1 MTVQTDDRLINIDI
15 LGALRRRKWYGIAVA
30 VIGIGITYAIVKNLP
45 SVYRSV
51 STILIE
57 EPDVPPDLVKSTV
70 STYANDRLQIIQ
82 QRVMTSQ
89 HLNEVIDRFGLYP
102 ELQQVMPR
110 SSIIQQMRS
119 KVQLSVVSANLGG
132 SQGKSRQQGGQ
143 ATIAFTLSFD
153 HPNPTIAQQVANRLT
168 DLYLA
173 ENNRSRQER
182 AAGTTLFL
190 TEQAEKLSSDV
201 ATLDQRL
208 LDLKSKYSGSL
219 PEQFNF
225 NTQMLSQAQA
235 QLMQNRSDLQI
246 LNDRRSYLQMQLSQV
261 SPHTAVTA
269 EGRPMTPQSQLMALE
284 LQHNELSAKYG
295 AKHPDVIK
303 LDRQIE
309 SLRQRLGGVD
319 SASLDRLKFD
329 ALQSELNDALQR
341 YGEQHPDVQRLR
353 RQLQDLS
360 AAASA
365 APKLAAPQSPPDNPF
380 YLQLQGQLAE
390 VTAQITA
397 IGTRNAAIEANIQQ
411 LQERILQTPAI
422 ETEYNSLKE
431 QHAAALQRYQSFK
444 DKEADAQ
451 VAETME
457 MQSKGETFSVIE
469 APLYPDIPISPNRK
483 LLYAAGALL
492 SLMLAS
498 ALMLGLDLLDSRIYD
513 AKALVSVFGEAPLA
527 TVPYIQTRAEQ
538 RSRRLRVA
546 GVTSLVIVAVLVIGS
561 VMVLKFMPVS

>member
-15 LGALRRRKWYGIAVA
+15 MGALRRRKWYGIIVA
-30 VIGIGITYAIVKNLP
+30 VIGIGATYGVVKQLP
-45 SVYRSV
+45 SIYRST
-51 STILIE
+51 STIMIE
-57 EPDVPPDLVKSTV
+57 EPDVPSDLVKSTV

-102 ELQQVMPR
+102 ELQAVMPR
-110 SSIIQQMRS
+110 SSIIQMMRG
-119 KVQLSVVSANLGG
+119 KVTLSVVSANLGAP
-132 SQGKSRQQGGQ
+132 GKKQQGQ

-153 HPNPTIAQQVANRLT
+153 HPNPNIAQQVANRLT

-173 ENNRSRQER
+173 ENNRSRQEK
-182 AAGTTLFL
+182 AAGTTVFL
-190 TEQAEKLSSDV
+190 AEQAEKLSGDV
-201 ATLDQRL
+201 TALEQRL

-225 NTQMLSQAQA
+225 NSQMLSQAQA
-235 QLMQNRSDLQI
+235 QLVQNRSDLQI
-246 LNDRRSYLQMQLSQV
+246 LNDRRTYIQTQLSQV
-261 SPHTAVTA
+261 SPYTAVTA
-269 EGRPMTPQSQLMALE
+269 EGRPMTPQAQLMALE
-284 LQHNELSAKYG
+284 LQRGDLTSRYG
-295 AKHPDVIK
+295 EKHPEVLK
-303 LDRQIE
+303 LERQIQ
-309 SLRQRLGGVD
+309 SLRKQLGGVD
-319 SASLDRLKFD
+319 TAQLDRVKFD
-329 ALQSELNDALQR
+329 ALQSQLNEALQR
-341 YGEQHPDVQRLR
+341 YGSQHPDVLR
-353 RQLQDLS
+353 MQRQLEEMS
-360 AAASA
+360 AAAA
-365 APKLAAPQSPPDNPF
+365 AAPQVSQLTSPQGPPDNPF

-397 IGTRNAAIEANIQQ
+397 INTRNASIEANIAQ

-422 ETEYNSLKE
+422 EAEYNSLKE

-469 APLYPDIPISPNRK
+469 SPQYPDIPVSPNRK
-483 LLYAAGALL
+483 LLYAAGAFL
-492 SLMLAS
+492 SLMLGA

-527 TVPYIQTRAEQ
+527 TVPYINTRSERQ
-538 RSRRLRVA
+538 SRLRVA
-546 GVTSLVIVAVLVIGS
+546 GVASLVILIVVLIGS
-561 VMVLKFMPVS
+561 FMAARYLPMS